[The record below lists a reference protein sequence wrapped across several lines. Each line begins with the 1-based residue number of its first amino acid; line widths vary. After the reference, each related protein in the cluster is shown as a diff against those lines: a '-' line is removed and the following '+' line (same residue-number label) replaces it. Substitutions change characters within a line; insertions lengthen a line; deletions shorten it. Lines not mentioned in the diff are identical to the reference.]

1 MILYLVIFLAV
12 AQAPKVEIPEVIK
25 GEPNGFI
32 TVLPITNGK
41 SVKYVYLDK
50 GLNVFPS
57 SLLSNP
63 IATVVT
69 APKGKYRLLA
79 YTALADVPSEPAVC
93 VINVGNVPDSA
104 PFGPFTP
111 KPDTPDNKP
120 DDKPDDNKPD
130 DNKPIPKDPLEEAI
144 RGIWGGLSA
153 NDKQAAAKAAKLAE
167 LYREGARAA
176 LDTSTDPQT
185 GTPRFKTV
193 GDVYTKVNTLA
204 KGVLTNEDLYDVR
217 DRLRAEMNS
226 GLPRDARVVLT
237 DDMRNKLAKEFT
249 RYSNILEKLK

>member
-1 MILYLVIFLAV
+1 MILCLMVFLTV
-12 AQAPKVEIPEVIK
+12 AQVPKVEIPEVIK

-104 PFGPFTP
+104 PFGPFYP

-120 DDKPDDNKPD
+120 DDNKPDDNKPD
-130 DNKPIPKDPLEEAI
+130 DNKPDDNKPVPKDPLEEAI
-144 RGIWGGLSA
+144 KGIWGGLSA
-153 NDKQAAAKAAKLAE
+153 NDKQAAAKAAKLAK
-167 LYREGARAA
+167 LYREGAKIA
-176 LDTSTDPQT
+176 LDTSSQ
-185 GTPRFKTV
+185 TV
-193 GDVYTKVNTLA
+193 GDVYTKINTLA
-204 KGVLTNEDLYDVR
+204 KGVLTNEDLYDIR
-217 DRLRAEMNS
+217 DRVRAEMNS
-226 GLPRDARVVLT
+226 VLPRSASMVLA
-237 DDMRNKLAKEFT
+237 DDVRNKLAREFT
-249 RYSNILEKLK
+249 RYSNILERLK

>member
-1 MILYLVIFLAV
+1 MNLILTALLVFG
-12 AQAPKVEIPEVIK
+12 QSPKVEIPEIIK
-25 GEPNGFI
+25 GEPNSFI
-32 TVLPITNGK
+32 TVLPTTNGK

-79 YTALADVPSEPAVC
+79 YTALADVPSDPAIC
-93 VINVGNVPDSA
+93 VINVGNVPDAA
-104 PFGPFTP
+104 PFGPYIP
-111 KPDTPDNKP
+111 KPDVPDDNKP
-120 DDKPDDNKPD
+120 DNNKPD
-130 DNKPIPKDPLEEAI
+130 DNKPAPKDPLEEALK
-144 RGIWGGLSA
+144 GIWGGLSS

-185 GTPRFKTV
+185 GNLRYMTV
-193 GDVYTKVNTLA
+193 GDVYTKINTLA
-204 KGVLTNEDLYDVR
+204 KGVLTNDDLYDVR

-226 GLPRDARVVLT
+226 VLPRDAKAPLT
-237 DDMRNKLAKEFT
+237 DEVRNKLAREFS